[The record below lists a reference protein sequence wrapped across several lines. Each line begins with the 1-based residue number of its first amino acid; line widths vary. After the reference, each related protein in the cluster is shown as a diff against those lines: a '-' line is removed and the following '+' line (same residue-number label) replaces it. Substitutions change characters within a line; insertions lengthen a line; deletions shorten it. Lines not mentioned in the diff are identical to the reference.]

1 MNVKILSS
9 VNIEIIDYY
18 GVQKC
23 INILNKNSSINAQK
37 IDIQNICDLTN
48 NNTDVF
54 IIAGGEPR
62 RIRLELKGIG
72 AQTIRKF
79 ISNGGGYVGIC
90 AGAVLAIPKAP
101 SLDLLQYVK
110 SVNDN
115 IWWDSGI
122 CGDIKLKSC
131 IKNTDDITNTNNMI
145 TTITNRFNDT
155 ELFSYK
161 NGPLLC
167 IKKTG
172 KKSIP
177 IPIPL
182 ATFSL
187 PIYNTNCVISDALLN
202 EINGS
207 VAIIF
212 GTYNKGSIIIT
223 SIHPEYNTDD
233 SNIKLLE
240 EMCYAV
246 ISTKNQKNQRTQRN
260 QRNQKKE
267 IINIIHLSFLK

>member
-9 VNIEIIDYY
+9 VNIDIIDYY

-37 IDIQNICDLTN
+37 LDIQDIYNLTN
-48 NNTDVF
+48 DNTDVF

-110 SVNDN
+110 CVNDN
-115 IWWDSGI
+115 IWWGSGI

-131 IKNTDDITNTNNMI
+131 IKNTDEITNTNNI
-145 TTITNRFNDT
+145 IETIINRFNDT

-167 IKKTG
+167 IKKMN
-172 KKSIP
+172 KKSTSV
-177 IPIPL
+177 PIPL
-182 ATFSL
+182 ATFSS
-187 PIYNTNCVISDALLN
+187 PIYNANCVISDELLN

-207 VAIIF
+207 IAIIF
-212 GTYNKGSIIIT
+212 GIYNKGSIIIT
-223 SIHPEYNTDD
+223 SIHPEYEPNS
-233 SNIKLLE
+233 SNINLLE

-246 ISTKNQKNQRTQRN
+246 TSTK
-260 QRNQKKE
+260 KK
-267 IINIIHLSFLK
+267 

>member
-9 VNIEIIDYY
+9 VNIDIIDYC

-110 SVNDN
+110 CVNDN

-131 IKNTDDITNTNNMI
+131 IKNTDEITNTNDI
-145 TTITNRFNDT
+145 IKTITNRFNDM

-161 NGPLLC
+161 NGPILRV
-167 IKKTG
+167 KKMN
-172 KKSIP
+172 KKSTL
-177 IPIPL
+177 IPL
-182 ATFSL
+182 ATFSS
-187 PIYNTNCVISDALLN
+187 PIYNANCVISDALLN

-212 GTYNKGSIIIT
+212 GTYNKGSVIIT
-223 SIHPEYNTDD
+223 SIHPEYEINS
-233 SNIKLLE
+233 SNINLLE

-246 ISTKNQKNQRTQRN
+246 
-260 QRNQKKE
+260 KKC
-267 IINIIHLSFLK
+267 

>member
-9 VNIEIIDYY
+9 VNIDIIDYY

-23 INILNKNSSINAQK
+23 INILNKNSTINAKK
-37 IDIQNICDLTN
+37 IDIQKISDLTN
-48 NNTDVF
+48 YDTDVF

-62 RIRLELKGIG
+62 KIRLELAG
-72 AQTIRKF
+72 AGAKTIRKF

-101 SLDLLQYVK
+101 SLELLQDVK
-110 SVNDN
+110 MVNDN

-131 IKNTDDITNTNNMI
+131 IKNTDEITNTNNI
-145 TTITNRFNDT
+145 IETIINRFNDT

-167 IKKTG
+167 IKKMN
-172 KKSIP
+172 KKSTSV
-177 IPIPL
+177 PIPL
-182 ATFSL
+182 ATFSS
-187 PIYNTNCVISDALLN
+187 PIYNANCVISDELLN

-207 VAIIF
+207 IAIIF
-212 GTYNKGSIIIT
+212 GIYNKGSIIIT
-223 SIHPEYNTDD
+223 SIHPEYEPNS
-233 SNIKLLE
+233 SNINLLE

-246 ISTKNQKNQRTQRN
+246 TSTK
-260 QRNQKKE
+260 KK
-267 IINIIHLSFLK
+267 